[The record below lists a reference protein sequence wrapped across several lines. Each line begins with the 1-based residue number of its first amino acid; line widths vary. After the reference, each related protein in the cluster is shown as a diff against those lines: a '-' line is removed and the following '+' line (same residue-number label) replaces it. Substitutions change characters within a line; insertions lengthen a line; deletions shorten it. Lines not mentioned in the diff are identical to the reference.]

1 MPEKSL
7 NLYLRGNKKGFTLIE
22 LLVVISI
29 IAILSGILFPVFARA
44 RENAR
49 RSACMSNMKQLGLA
63 FLQYTQDFDE
73 QLPLNAA
80 NSGTVRPCSWDACIA
95 PYAGVAVQSGL
106 SPLIFRCPSDVSANV
121 RRSYSVPYW
130 GNYAPDDG
138 GTFIFR
144 SVPTPLPGAPS
155 AVVFIGEK
163 LAVIPEPS
171 RTIMLAE
178 RPSSKPGV
186 LNTDP
191 TYVANYFGIFGDSY
205 VNGPGGA
212 GGNNMQDQA
221 NPGRTSHLEGW
232 NYLFV
237 DGHVKWMKPRSTRL
251 GVTTNLSQRVP
262 GNLWAR
268 IKE

>member
-1 MPEKSL
+1 MHTQNTLIHPQA
-7 NLYLRGNKKGFTLIE
+7 GNRGFTLIE

-29 IAILSGILFPVFARA
+29 IAILSAILFPVFSRA

-49 RSACMSNMKQLGLA
+49 RTACLSNMKQLGMA

-73 QLPLNAA
+73 QLPLNSA
-80 NSGTVRPCSWDACIA
+80 NTGSVRPCSWDACIA
-95 PYAGVAVQSGL
+95 PYAGVKVQGGL
-106 SPLIFRCPSDVSANV
+106 SPMIYRCPSDVSSDT
-121 RRSYSVPYW
+121 RRSYAIPYW
-130 GNYAPDDG
+130 GNYAPDNG

-144 SVPTPLPGAPS
+144 TVAMPLPGVAS
-155 AVVFIGEK
+155 ANVFIGEK

-178 RPSSKPGV
+178 RPSSKPG
-186 LNTDP
+186 TPSSDD
-191 TYVANYFGIFGDSY
+191 TYVNNAFGSYSQSY
-205 VNGPGGA
+205 VYGPGGA
-212 GGNNMQDQA
+212 GGDNMQDQA
-221 NPGRTSHLEGW
+221 YPGRTAHFDGW

-237 DGHVKWMKPRSTRL
+237 DGHVKWMKPQQTRL
-251 GVTTNLSQRVP
+251 GVTTNLAQRVP

>member
-1 MPEKSL
+1 MEKRGL
-7 NLYLRGNKKGFTLIE
+7 ILYPGTRKRGFTLIE

-29 IAILSGILFPVFARA
+29 IAILSAILFPVFSRA

-49 RSACMSNMKQLGLA
+49 RAACMSNMKQLGLA

-73 QLPLNAA
+73 QLPLNSA
-80 NSGTVRPCSWDACIA
+80 NTGDVRPCSWDACIA
-95 PYAGVAVQSGL
+95 PYAGIKVQNGL
-106 SPLIFRCPSDVSANV
+106 SPMIYRCPSDVSANS
-121 RRSYSVPYW
+121 RRSYSIPYW

-138 GTFIFR
+138 GTFVFR
-144 SVPTPLPGAPS
+144 TVVTALPGAPS
-155 AVVFIGEK
+155 ANVFIGEK

-178 RPSSKPGV
+178 RPSSKPV
-186 LNTDP
+186 TPSDDP
-191 TYVANYFGIFGDSY
+191 TYVTNNFGAYPGSY

-212 GGNNMQDQA
+212 GGENMQDEA
-221 NPGRTSHLEGW
+221 YPGRTSHSTGW

-237 DGHVKWMKPRSTRL
+237 DGHVKWMKPRNTRL
-251 GVTTNLSQRVP
+251 GITGNLSQRVP

-268 IKE
+268 FKE